1 MSPNRWQTIEELY
14 HTASDLRDEERES
27 FLLAACG
34 EDESLF
40 REVKSLLKYGD
51 TPQCVLDSP
60 AIAVVAKAIAADE
73 IESNTFL
80 LEGKTVSH
88 YRILEAI
95 GRGGMGVVYK
105 AEDLRLGRLV
115 ALKLLP
121 TFLARD
127 PQALQRFEREARAA
141 SALNHPNICTVY
153 EIDEADGLHFIA
165 IELLHG
171 ETLKSRM
178 ARGPFQILEII
189 SVASDVC
196 EALETAH
203 SNGIAHRDIKPAN
216 IFLMQRG
223 GAKVLDFGVAK
234 RVGSELEK
242 SSTETSISLAT
253 NLDVILTIPGAQLGT
268 AAYMSP
274 EQAAGESVD
283 GRSDIF
289 SLGAVLYEMATGQL
303 PFRKNTY
310 ADLIR
315 AIQNEN
321 PTSLT
326 DVNRNTSP
334 ALSRIVEKAMQKEP
348 CLRYQTAA
356 EMRADLAAVRSRLRT
371 KINWQKAVLVPAL
384 VVVLLALAV
393 PASLR
398 SPRVGNWI
406 RGKPPS
412 SSVREI
418 K

>member
-1 MSPNRWQTIEELY
+1 
-14 HTASDLRDEERES
+14 
-27 FLLAACG
+27 
-34 EDESLF
+34 
-40 REVKSLLKYGD
+40 
-51 TPQCVLDSP
+51 
-60 AIAVVAKAIAADE
+60 
-73 IESNTFL
+73 
-80 LEGKTVSH
+80 
-88 YRILEAI
+88 
-95 GRGGMGVVYK
+95 
-105 AEDLRLGRLV
+105 
-115 ALKLLP
+115 
-121 TFLARD
+121 
-127 PQALQRFEREARAA
+127 
-141 SALNHPNICTVY
+141 
-153 EIDEADGLHFIA
+153 
-165 IELLHG
+165 
-171 ETLKSRM
+171 
-178 ARGPFQILEII
+178 
-189 SVASDVC
+189 
-196 EALETAH
+196 
-203 SNGIAHRDIKPAN
+203 
-216 IFLMQRG
+216 
-223 GAKVLDFGVAK
+223 VLDFGVAK

-412 SSVREI
+412 SSVMRYKGTQKKLPEIARELNVDAVI
-418 K
+418 EGAVMNLGDRVRINVQLIQADNDQRLWGKSYDRKISDILSLQSEVARAIVAELQVKLASSEKKPPLTPAQTVNPQAYEAYLKGEYFLNKWSTEGFNKAKDYFQQSIDLDPNYAQGYTGLAEYYGLAAFTGSAPHGTPGLSRRTCLLNPWKSIATCPTPTRCSEC